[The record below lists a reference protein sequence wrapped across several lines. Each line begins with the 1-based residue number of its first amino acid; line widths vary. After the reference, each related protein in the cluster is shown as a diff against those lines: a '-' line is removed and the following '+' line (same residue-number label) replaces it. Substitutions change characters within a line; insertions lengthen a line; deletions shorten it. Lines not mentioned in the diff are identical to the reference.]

1 MEPSAEAAHR
11 SPLSIV
17 TVVFTTLLCLPSVAL
32 PYGSGYDEG
41 LALSAGTFI
50 GHGLVPY
57 RDFYW
62 TYGPASGYLVAALSP
77 LLGQSV
83 EAFRVVG
90 LISAALQALV
100 AFQLIVRWTNPLAA
114 LTLAITA
121 STIPLYLAGPGVSA
135 WSFAMLAAT
144 GALLI
149 AAKGEDTATRIVA
162 GVLIGLAGLFR
173 LDLGAYAAIAALI
186 AYRDVRLVFG
196 AAILAAP
203 AALVLLLAVP
213 FDNLVSQLIW
223 YPLIGA
229 RQFRAV
235 PLPNPLEAVNAAIG
249 YFEAVIQFSVL
260 LVLAGAWKWLR
271 GHPSQQVLA
280 LAVFGTLAQLQ
291 ALSRADIFHA
301 AQAFPPAVMLVALWI
316 PVRWDHARL
325 RTLMTALLCVPLIA
339 IPPLEGMGRAKNRPP
354 WDRALDR
361 AVAYAVMNTQPSG
374 PIFVGL
380 TQNRYTMVNPMLA
393 YFLANRAPATRFTMY
408 NPGVTNTEATQRTMV
423 EDLIRTRTV
432 VLILDRTWSKV
443 FEETNDSRI
452 AGSTVLDDFIAEN
465 YEIAVDDEVTVMR
478 LRPTAGESS
487 ADSMDTVELRGL
499 R

>member
-1 MEPSAEAAHR
+1 MVPAPEAAHL
-11 SPLSIV
+11 PLSVV
-17 TVVFTTLLCLPSVAL
+17 TVVLTILLCVPAVTL

-50 GHGLVPY
+50 GHGLAPY

-62 TYGPASGYLVAALSP
+62 IYGPASGYLVAALMP
-77 LLGQSV
+77 LLDQSV

-90 LISAALQALV
+90 LIGAALQALV

-114 LTLAITA
+114 MTLAVTA
-121 STIPLYLAGPGVSA
+121 STIPLYLAGPGISA
-135 WSFAMLAAT
+135 WSLAMLAAT

-149 AAKGEDTATRIVA
+149 AARGGDTATRIAA
-162 GVLIGLAGLFR
+162 GLLIGVAGLFR

-186 AYRDVRLVFG
+186 AYRDIRFAIG
-196 AAILAAP
+196 AAILGVP

-223 YPLIGA
+223 YPLIGT

-235 PLPNPLEAVNAAIG
+235 PLPNPFEAVNAVVG
-249 YFEAVIQFSVL
+249 YFEAVIQFGPL

-271 GHPSQQVLA
+271 GHPSKHGLA
-280 LAVFGTLAQLQ
+280 LATFGTLTQLQ
-291 ALSRADIFHA
+291 ALGRADLFHA
-301 AQAFPPAVMLVALWI
+301 AQAFPPAVLLVSLWI
-316 PVRWDHARL
+316 PVRWSHARGQ
-325 RTLMTALLCVPLIA
+325 TLFAALLCVPLIA
-339 IPPLEGMGRAKNRPP
+339 VPPLEAMGRAKNRPP
-354 WDRALDR
+354 WDRALDQ
-361 AVAYAVMNTQPSG
+361 AVAYAVINTQPSD

-423 EDLIRTRTV
+423 DDLKRTRPA
-432 VLILDRTWSKV
+432 VLILERTWSQV
-443 FEETNDSRI
+443 FEKSNDSRM

-465 YEIAVDDEVTVMR
+465 YEIALDDEVTVMR
-478 LRPTAGESS
+478 LSPTAGESS
-487 ADSMDTVELRGL
+487 VDGRDKVVLRGL